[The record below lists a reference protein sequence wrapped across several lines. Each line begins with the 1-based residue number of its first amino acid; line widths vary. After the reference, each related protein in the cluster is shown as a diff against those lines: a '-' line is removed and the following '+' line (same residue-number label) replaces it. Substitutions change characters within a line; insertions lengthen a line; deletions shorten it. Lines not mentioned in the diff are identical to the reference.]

1 MITLSWCRSCL
12 LGLGL
17 GFVHAQLCKLQVHRR
32 VRSIALLRESEK
44 VPERQVQLE
53 QEVVVAA
60 AAVVAGEAEPQTLVQ
75 VHLRAPVRLVDAPP
89 LEEAAVEEGEEE
101 AARDSRSTLIQ

>member
-60 AAVVAGEAEPQTLVQ
+60 AAEPQTLVQ